1 MKKIFEFKVFD
12 ILQDKENV
20 KFLDKVKK
28 ENSELYTK
36 FLNLI
41 GNKGLN
47 IAKQKYEEFD
57 PEYRKKLDII
67 EKERINHIKKIGRE
81 KFKEE
86 ENDRILKEYDSEI
99 TDIQNKMYS
108 SELYNIMLYI
118 SKDKNISKYFNSAK
132 IKSRYVDVFDKLIRK
147 TNNFTKDTYGYF
159 EIDNINFNSAHIKN
173 VYTGKIPNFISI
185 HQFYNLRTKLFKYSI
200 IFNEYLFD
208 SNIFLQN
215 IDKNKNKK
223 FIADREYKIEELK
236 KFFIFKNE
244 LYKTIDDFSNLL
256 SDEYYNEWSIIN
268 DTSKFNI

>member
-1 MKKIFEFKVFD
+1 MRKIFEFRVFD

-28 ENSELYTK
+28 DNPELYNK

-41 GNKGLN
+41 GNKGLI
-47 IAKQKYEEFD
+47 IAKEKYMEFE
-57 PEYRKKLDII
+57 PEYKKKMA
-67 EKERINHIKKIGRE
+67 EKEKKRKDNIKKIESKEAKKNYYE
-81 KFKEE
+81 K
-86 ENDRILKEYDSEI
+86 ILIDYESEI
-99 TDIQNKMYS
+99 TDIRNKMYS
-108 SELYNIMLYI
+108 SELFNIDLYI
-118 SKDKNISKYFNSAK
+118 SKDKNISKYFNSTK

-159 EIDNINFNSAHIKN
+159 EIDNINFNSTHFKN
-173 VYTGKIPNFISI
+173 IFTGKIPNFISI

-200 IFNEYLFD
+200 IFNEDLFD

-215 IDKNKNKK
+215 IENKNKK

-256 SDEYYNEWSIIN
+256 SDEYYNEWKIIN
-268 DTSKFNI
+268 DTDKFNI